1 MNNKLNYSSLDDA
14 WSKNINSDDNSIKQE
29 NNWKNSNNVLS
40 ISSNEI
46 SELKNEINNLKQI
59 QKNSIEHFEQNTIK
73 PCSLVNEHLKK
84 CSICRNNIIKE
95 LQNINDNINE
105 DFDNTIN
112 PNSNNN
118 IHHHKRKNNFRK
130 KQFEHYN
137 EFDKNNILED
147 NEESNILESFE
158 NITPSQKNL
167 LLVIIY
173 GILIIVI
180 SDLIIK
186 DTK

>member
-14 WSKNINSDDNSIKQE
+14 WGKNIISNDKQPE
-29 NNWKNSNNVLS
+29 QSEKYTNWKNQDNTLS

-46 SELKNEINNLKQI
+46 LELKEEINKLKI
-59 QKNSIEHFEQNTIK
+59 KEKNKNIEYFEQDKNNELK
-73 PCSLVNEHLKK
+73 PCSLVNEHVKK
-84 CSICRNNIIKE
+84 CSICRNNMMKE
-95 LQNINDNINE
+95 LREIN
-105 DFDNTIN
+105 
-112 PNSNNN
+112 NSGKKYIENYNGSTNNDEEPFN
-118 IHHHKRKNNFRK
+118 L
-130 KQFEHYN
+130 
-137 EFDKNNILED
+137 LET
-147 NEESNILESFE
+147 FE